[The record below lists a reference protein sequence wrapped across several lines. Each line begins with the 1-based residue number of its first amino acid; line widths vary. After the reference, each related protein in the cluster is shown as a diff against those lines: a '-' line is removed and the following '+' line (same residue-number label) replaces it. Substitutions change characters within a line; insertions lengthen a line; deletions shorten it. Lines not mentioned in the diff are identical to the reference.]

1 MSAIDA
7 PLAAGPTRPNAIRRA
22 YSVLRIPGTIALSVI
37 AAICITA
44 LLAPWIAP
52 YDPEAVDLANVF
64 AGPSGTHLLGTDA
77 LGRDL
82 LSRLIWGARPTLQG
96 PIIVVLASTLIGV
109 TIGIVSAWTRGVVDA
124 TASRALDVLF
134 AVPGIIFALV
144 AVALF
149 GVGLTAAVIGLTIA
163 YVPYVAR
170 VCRGAA
176 LREASLP
183 YIEACS
189 VQGYSGLRIC
199 ARHILPNLRPLIVA
213 QAAAAFGFVVV
224 DLAAISFLGLGVQP
238 PRSDWGVSVA
248 VGLQSSLEGHPAE
261 ALYAGA
267 LIVILVA
274 AFKILGDQLGAPTRR
289 GRT

>member
-7 PLAAGPTRPNAIRRA
+7 PLATGPTRPNAIRRA
-22 YSVLRIPGTIALSVI
+22 YGVLRIPGTIALGVI

-213 QAAAAFGFVVV
+213 QAR
-224 DLAAISFLGLGVQP
+224 P
-238 PRSDWGVSVA
+238 PRHSA
-248 VGLQSSLEGHPAE
+248 SSSSTSPRSRSSASACNRH
-261 ALYAGA
+261 
-267 LIVILVA
+267 
-274 AFKILGDQLGAPTRR
+274 APTGASPSPSACSRPSRDTRPRR
-289 GRT
+289 STPAR